1 VFEWD
6 NAAAYNIS
14 FTGEEQQLVLALA
27 AMLRQF
33 AAQGYISWPR
43 FDLQT
48 SAFTQ
53 VQVSTACGTRRSRC
67 LRRTA
72 VSVSDVAVSSQAPT
86 PLPSIDE
93 GVPECALW
101 EAAPAQ
107 QAARSLPLQLWHA
120 ASRLR
125 IV

>member
-14 FTGEEQQLVLALA
+14 FTGEEMQMVLELA

-33 AAQGYISWPR
+33 AAQGSISWPR

-53 VQVSTACGTRRSRC
+53 VQVSAAFGTRRSCC

-72 VSVSDVAVSSQAPT
+72 LSVSDGATQAPT